1 MDPFRFL
8 FRLLGPV
15 FRHPAW
21 PRIRAA
27 FIVWHVFSVL
37 IVAFPSPVR
46 ATNKDNWKK
55 PTVQAELKGWVKRLS
70 WVGVER
76 TPEQLQA
83 WSQGLTDGWVGAR
96 AKVIAPFDKYLRAVN
111 ARQAWFMFTGP
122 DREPQRLQVTLVTKN
137 KERVP
142 VFEMGRSV
150 SEPELVDPAFLDAY
164 RVRRAVLFA
173 SWGRGKDTF
182 QLICR
187 YFNKEL
193 RAQRDDVKDVECEL
207 LQQRVEHPARRGVER
222 PTKVLRRLI
231 IRSNGVERLSGEG
244 TSTPLKEEKDRA
256 TEAAAEA
263 ARAARPSRLPRPGE
277 RPLTPDFV
285 RPTPEAPPA
294 AAPSS
299 PADESR
305 SLP

>member
-37 IVAFPSPVR
+37 LVAFPSPVR

-55 PTVQAELKGWVKRLS
+55 PTVQAELEAWTKRLA
-70 WVGVER
+70 WVGVHR
-76 TPEQLQA
+76 TPAQLQE
-83 WSQGLTDGWVGAR
+83 WSQNLTDGWVSGR

-122 DREPQRLQVTLVTKN
+122 DREPQRLQITLTTKT

-150 SEPELVDPAFLDAY
+150 SEPELVDPEFLDAY

-173 SWGRGKDTF
+173 PWGRGKDTF
-182 QLICR
+182 QLLCR

-193 RAQRDDVKDVECEL
+193 RAKRDDVKDVECEL
-207 LQQRVEHPARRGVER
+207 LQQRVEHPARRGVDR

-244 TSTPLKEEKDRA
+244 SSTPLKEEKDRA
-256 TEAAAEA
+256 TAAAAEA
-263 ARAARPSRLPRPGE
+263 VKAPRPSKIPRPGQ
-277 RPLTPDFV
+277 RTPDFV
-285 RPTPEAPPA
+285 RPEPNPKIEVVPAPP
-294 AAPSS
+294 S
-299 PADESR
+299 EKSR